1 MALASSRG
9 FLMNKKSDPL
19 KRDFHFTATGIGTVP
34 VVDVQGTCR
43 EILNRFPEAPFWPQF
58 PRRSPLE
65 DMTLQYLEGISL
77 LEADPDGRRPLLTSL
92 DTAEQL
98 TGLYEHVLSEDT
110 AHFSISTERGPG
122 LHELIAQLRQQPK
135 PSGPYIK
142 GQTVGP
148 LTLAIAARDPEGKAL
163 IHNPEWTEAIS
174 QGLALKAL
182 WQVRELAGTGREPIL
197 FLDEPSLSG
206 FGSAFS
212 PLERREVIRILGGFM
227 AFLRERAHVLLG
239 IHCCGNTDWSML
251 LEAGPDIIN
260 FDAFGYLEA
269 FLLYRREILRFLE
282 QGGSIAWGIVPTSD
296 EDLQRVTAE
305 GLLRKLQ
312 EGLSRLHD
320 WGLDPDTVRRQSLLT
335 PACGMGNL
343 QDKSAARALDL
354 LSDLSG
360 RCTREC

>member
-1 MALASSRG
+1 
-9 FLMNKKSDPL
+9 MNRERERM
-19 KRDFHFTATGIGTVP
+19 RDFHFTATGIGSVP
-34 VVDVQGTCR
+34 SLDVQGTCR
-43 EILNRFPEAPFWPQF
+43 LVLNRFPDAPFWPQF

-65 DMTLQYLEGISL
+65 DMTLQYTEGLSL
-77 LEADPDGRRPLLTSL
+77 IEADPVGRRPLLTSL
-92 DTAEQL
+92 DTATQL
-98 TGLYEHVLSEDT
+98 TALYEHVLSEDT
-110 AHFSISTERGPG
+110 AHFSISMEYAPG
-122 LHELIAQLRQQPK
+122 LHELIAMLRQRPE
-135 PSGPYIK
+135 PSGPYVK

-148 LTLAIAARDPEGKAL
+148 LTLAMAVRDPEGKAL
-163 IHNPEWTEAIS
+163 IHNPEWTEALS

-212 PLERREVIRILGGFM
+212 SLERREVIRILGGFM
-227 AFLRERAHVLLG
+227 DFLRERAPVLLG

-260 FDAFGYLEA
+260 LDAFGYMEP
-269 FLLYRREILRFLE
+269 FLLYRREILRFLD
-282 QGGSIAWGIVPTSD
+282 QGGSIAWGMVPTSG

-312 EGLSRLHD
+312 EGLRRLHE
-320 WGLDPDTVRRQSLLT
+320 WGVAPDALRRRSLLT

-343 QDKSAARALDL
+343 DENSAARVLDL
-354 LSDLSG
+354 LSALSG
-360 RCTREC
+360 RCAREC